1 MTDPEIQKIIDR
13 NARVERDKKW
23 ETSLARRV
31 VLTVVTWGAAF
42 GFLKI
47 IHADNAALA
56 ALVPAG
62 GFLLSTLRLPWART
76 IWEKF
81 QK

>member
-1 MTDPEIQKIIDR
+1 MTDPKIQQILDR
-13 NARVERDKKW
+13 NTRVERDKKW
-23 ETSLARRV
+23 ETSWMRRI
-31 VLTVVTWGAAF
+31 VLSAITWGAAF

-56 ALVPAG
+56 AMVPAG
-62 GFLLSTLRLPWART
+62 GFFLSTLRLPFVRN